1 MTTSSQAQEE
11 GAGFNV
17 EAEEGKDGIVSLP
30 LPDMHLG
37 LGAEKEG
44 SEASAAEDASADEEV
59 VSPVPL
65 APGVDALA
73 DEAIIVCATEE
84 RALLVAEAA
93 KQLGLPYARFR
104 VLFVEGR
111 LQEGGEAFMEP
122 PKTISMQVNDFSGVI
137 SAAARII
144 TASTFPKRSHGV
156 LLVFRD
162 CFPTQ
167 PVWATVGDYENLLAC
182 HMIWGFRSRVRWR
195 DGITA
200 SQQSMGH

>member
-1 MTTSSQAQEE
+1 MVPIVLDDSDPRFLWLFISPQAQEE

-17 EAEEGKDGIVSLP
+17 EAEEGKDGIASLP

-44 SEASAAEDASADEEV
+44 SAQGAAQASLAEDASGDGTEKV
-59 VSPVPL
+59 VSPEPL
-65 APGVDALA
+65 APGVDTLA

-104 VLFVEGR
+104 ILFVEGR

-122 PKTISMQVNDFSGVI
+122 PKTIDMQV
-137 SAAARII
+137 
-144 TASTFPKRSHGV
+144 T
-156 LLVFRD
+156 
-162 CFPTQ
+162 
-167 PVWATVGDYENLLAC
+167 E
-182 HMIWGFRSRVRWR
+182 
-195 DGITA
+195 
-200 SQQSMGH
+200 